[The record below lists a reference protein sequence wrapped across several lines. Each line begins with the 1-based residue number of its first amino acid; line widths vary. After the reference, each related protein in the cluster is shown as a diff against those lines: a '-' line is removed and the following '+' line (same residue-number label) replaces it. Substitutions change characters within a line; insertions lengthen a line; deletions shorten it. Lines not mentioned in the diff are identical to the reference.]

1 MKKVLACIAVL
12 AAAALVISSA
22 SFCFAES
29 KYDKKVEKCADVMD
43 EIMMMPEGG
52 IPEGLLSGCKA
63 IAIFPATVSGGF
75 IFGARGGTGVV
86 LAKQGNGSWSSPAF
100 LGIGGGSFGLQIGAQ
115 ATDLVLV
122 IMNQKGLNNLLRSK
136 FTLSGDAGVAAGPV
150 GRRAEVGT
158 DVTIGSII
166 YSYSRTKGAFVG
178 VALEGAM
185 ITQNNKAN
193 KEYYGESLKAKDILF
208 GQVEA
213 PESTQKLIDTLDKY
227 AK

>member
-1 MKKVLACIAVL
+1 MKKLLFGIAVV
-12 AAAALVISSA
+12 AAVALVISSA
-22 SFCFAES
+22 SLCFAGS
-29 KYDKKVEKCADVMD
+29 KEDKKVEKCADVMD

-52 IPEGLLSGCKA
+52 IPEGLLSDCKA
-63 IAIFPATVSGGF
+63 IAIFPNTVSGGF

-86 LAKQGNGSWSSPAF
+86 LAKKADGGWSAPAF

-122 IMNQKGLNNLLRSK
+122 IMNRRGLDNLLRSK

-166 YSYSRTKGAFVG
+166 YSYSRTKGAFAG
-178 VALEGAM
+178 IALEGAM

-193 KEYYGESLKAKDILF
+193 QKYYGQKLKAKDILF
-208 GQVEA
+208 GDVKA
-213 PESTQKLIDTLDKY
+213 PESGQELINTLSKY
-227 AK
+227 AR